1 MLQSKHLFILF
12 ALFFSSK
19 FSSAQAEPPH
29 IMALME
35 RQYRLAH
42 AHFENLV
49 FEGGGIRGVAYCGAL
64 MEMDTRGYLKDIRRV
79 AGSSSGA
86 ITSCLLAVGY
96 TPTEISVIIGGMNFG
111 KLNDGG
117 GLFIGGI
124 HRLHKRMGYYRGERF
139 LRWMEELVAAKTGNK
154 DMTFMQLKKLADK
167 DSTYREL
174 VVTATCMNHQKAEYF
189 DYYRYPNM
197 RIVDAVRASMAV
209 PLYYEP
215 FVMNDEGQRVDVRHY
230 ADSDHVCLD
239 GGFLSN
245 YPIWVFDQAP
255 YIQDPMITLGFRID
269 SEYQITVDRT
279 KTKTDPYYPIHST
292 KDLVGS
298 VYYIMKENLN
308 RFMLTELDWERTIS
322 ISDAGIGPKV
332 KKLSPEQKE
341 LFLSEGKRGVRRY
354 FEEGY

>member
-1 MLQSKHLFILF
+1 MHQSKHLFLF
-12 ALFFSSK
+12 LILFFSSN
-19 FSSAQAEPPH
+19 FLFAQAEPPEV
-29 IMALME
+29 MAKLE
-35 RQYRLAH
+35 RADRLAN

-49 FEGGGIRGVAYCGAL
+49 FEGGGIRGVTYCGAL
-64 MEMDTRGYLKDIRRV
+64 MEMETRGHLKHIRRV
-79 AGSSSGA
+79 AGASSGA

-96 TPTEISVIIGGMNFG
+96 TPTEMANIIGDMNFA

-117 GLFIGGI
+117 GIFIGGLI
-124 HRLHKRMGYYRGERF
+124 RLKRRMGYYKGEKF
-139 LRWMEELVAAKTGNK
+139 LHWLEGLVEAKTGNK
-154 DMTFMQLKKLADK
+154 DITFMELKKLADK

-189 DYYRYPNM
+189 DFYRYPRM

-215 FVMNDEGQRVDVRHY
+215 FVMNNDGHRVDVRHY

-255 YIQDPMITLGFRID
+255 YIQDPMATLGFRID

-279 KTKTDPYYPIHST
+279 KTKTDPYYPVHGT

-332 KKLSPEQKE
+332 KKLSKEQKE
-341 LFLSEGKRGVRRY
+341 LFLNEGKRGVRRY